1 MMRKRVLDNDTFV
14 KKNFE
19 RIILKYPR
27 QVVIVCQ
34 GELFTGSDAME
45 KAEEKHPGKI
55 PMVLPVPSR
64 EQLKHFLL

>member
-1 MMRKRVLDNDTFV
+1 MRKMILDNDIFV
-14 KKNFE
+14 NENFE

-27 QVVIVCQ
+27 QTVVISQ

-45 KAEEKHPGKI
+45 KAEKKHPGKI